1 MIKRR
6 NMGMQIVLYIVTLS
20 IYGIYWYYVTS
31 KEMVEYKNLEGS
43 PGLWTVLLFIPIVNL
58 YSYWKHSEAVEVLTD
73 GQYNKF
79 LIFVLW
85 IFLNPV
91 VWVLTQLELNKRAT
105 VDA

>member
-6 NMGMQIVLYIVTLS
+6 NMGMQIVLYIVTLG

-31 KEMVEYKNLEGS
+31 KEMVENKNLEGS
-43 PGLWTVLLFIPIVNL
+43 PGLWTVLLFIPIANL
-58 YSYWKHSEAVEVLTD
+58 YSYWKHSEAVDALTD
-73 GQYNKF
+73 SQYNKF

-85 IFLNPV
+85 IYLAPV
-91 VWVLTQLELNKRAT
+91 VWVLAQLELNKRAT